1 MRLLLFTAAVMLATL
16 PARAA
21 APDLDEV
28 VMQNIEAVNES
39 LSSSLALK
47 DATAS
52 ATDAR
57 DLDQLFAEVETYFVN
72 RGDAADALDYT
83 RRSREAAAGI
93 LRAIGES
100 KFDAASE
107 LAVDISRTCK
117 TCHRKYKPD

>member
-1 MRLLLFTAAVMLATL
+1 MRKFLFAVGVMLAAL
-16 PARAA
+16 PARAT

-28 VMQNIEAVNES
+28 VMQNMEAVNES

-57 DLDQLFAEVETYFVN
+57 DLDQLFAEVEDYFLK
-72 RGDAADALDYT
+72 RGDAPDALDYT

-93 LRAIGES
+93 LRAISEA
-100 KFDAASE
+100 KFEVASE